1 MTGTVCALLPLL
13 LLLCA
18 LRLASSFIVT
28 PYSHCR
34 ALPAA
39 LKASTDEDEE
49 LATLLTANASEDA
62 KREYYLSREQYSMR
76 EFWDSFYSGED
87 PEAGDSYDW
96 FLDYTKMKGALIENI
111 GGARAG
117 GTVLVLGCGNSAVSE
132 SLYADG
138 WRKQINIDFSEPVIS
153 NMAAQHADKP
163 EMQWSVADARDLS
176 AVVDSGAVQAV
187 IDKGLLDAIS
197 YSDTFRDD
205 IKKVHQCVIMYS
217 SFVSMQVNG
226 V

>member
-1 MTGTVCALLPLL
+1 MAGAVFALQLQLL

-18 LRLASSFIVT
+18 LQLASSFVVT
-28 PYSHCR
+28 PCSHCR
-34 ALPAA
+34 ASSAG

-49 LATLLTANASEDA
+49 LATLLTANASEEA

-76 EFWDSFYSGED
+76 EFWDSFYSGD
-87 PEAGDSYDW
+87 DSEAGESYDW
-96 FLDYTKMKGALIENI
+96 FLDYTKMRGALIENI

-117 GTVLVLGCGNSAVSE
+117 GTVLMLGCGNSAVSE
-132 SLYADG
+132 SMYSDG
-138 WRKQINIDFSEPVIS
+138 WRKQINVDFSEPVIRY
-153 NMAAQHADKP
+153 MAAQHSDKP

-176 AVVDSGAVQAV
+176 PVVETGVVQAV

-205 IKKVHQCVIMYS
+205 IQKVRCTLL
-217 SFVSMQVNG
+217 
-226 V
+226 